1 MAATRKKQEIG
12 FDDAKLQKLSEPIT
26 VHVNKIIAGRGSP
39 ISLPL
44 KPGESV
50 SGKGWT
56 HDDVRQLETFL
67 CQEWSGGGQ
76 YSIVATGDN
85 GEQMKWE
92 PYYPESKY
100 PPKDPPSMQSGHP
113 STTPTSTPAASDPSW
128 MTAVARS
135 YPTAPPPQQ
144 PPAPTAPYPGY
155 GFGGYAPA
163 PPAATPYGGMGYAG
177 GLPAGAG
184 YMGTRLASAPRNGD
198 PEVSKEREER
208 LKLENRLEQD
218 KIRHQH
224 EKELAALTQ
233 ELRQLQ
239 DKMAHRPGAESDERV
254 RKLEDQLRQERDRF
268 EQTQSQNQIVQ
279 MMNQQAQQTKDLI
292 QSLQQNTE
300 RQIQA
305 MERRLE
311 DLGRR
316 DGPDPTM
323 QLMMTMM
330 QQNAQAQREAMQ
342 MQMQMQRD
350 QAQSQMGPREVM
362 DLVSRFNQGADQQAQ
377 AFGRAWELMMQGVEA
392 IMASQ
397 PQPVHPA
404 LEMLQNAAAG
414 GLQLGQQYLAMK
426 QHETQSHAHVQQQA
440 MAQQQQL
447 AQQRA
452 EMQAQ
457 QRAQIG
463 AAMTSGEVP
472 EDEQGGDE
480 QLGDMTEGE
489 LESQLFGPLIG
500 EVEKLRR
507 GVADGQLSAQQ
518 AAAAV
523 LQGIQV
529 CQQRGIRV
537 PAFDMW
543 DEGEIASLVGVLIP
557 DAKTSFQEHLAQ
569 ELFAAAQTLY
579 GENGASSASAESA
592 GHAPPIEQN

>member
-1 MAATRKKQEIG
+1 MAAPRKKQEIG
-12 FDDAKLQKLSEPIT
+12 FDDAKLKKLAEPIT

-50 SGKGWT
+50 SGKGWS

-67 CQEWSGGGQ
+67 CQDWAGGGQ

-92 PYYPESKY
+92 PYFPESKY
-100 PPKDPPSMQSGHP
+100 PPKDPPSMQSGHAA
-113 STTPTSTPAASDPSW
+113 TTPTSTPGGSDPSW
-128 MTAVARS
+128 MSAVARS
-135 YPTAPPPQQ
+135 YPAPPPQQ
-144 PPAPTAPYPGY
+144 PPAPAAPYPGY
-155 GFGGYAPA
+155 GFGGYA

-184 YMGTRLASAPRNGD
+184 YMGTRIATSPRNNDDG
-198 PEVSKEREER
+198 VSKEREER

-224 EKELAALTQ
+224 EKEMASLTQ

-239 DKMAHRPGAESDERV
+239 DKMASRPGAESDERV
-254 RKLEDQLRQERDRF
+254 RKLEDELRKERDRF

-279 MMNQQAQQTKDLI
+279 MMNQQAQQTKELI

-426 QHETQSHAHVQQQA
+426 QHETQSNAHVQQQA
-440 MAQQQQL
+440 MMQQQQL

-463 AAMTSGEVP
+463 AAMASGEAP
-472 EDEQGGDE
+472 EEVEQADEAH
-480 QLGDMTEGE
+480 LGDMTEGE
-489 LESQLFGPLIG
+489 LEQQLFGPLIG
-500 EVEKLRR
+500 EVDKLRR
-507 GVADGQLSAQQ
+507 GVADGQLSPQE
-518 AAAAV
+518 AAAAI

-543 DEGEIASLVGVLIP
+543 DEGEIAQLVNVLIP
-557 DAKTSFQEHLAQ
+557 EAKTSFHEQLAQ

-579 GENGASSASAESA
+579 GENGASSAPAEST